1 MRQSV
6 SASGSSQDAT
16 SIADGG
22 AARRRTCALA
32 CAMLAVMLWG
42 CTAAAAPAKSRD
54 ASAAG
59 YFVDFRS
66 RPGYLFG
73 HTYIVYGRLDAHGKP
88 YNTRFEGIYP
98 IDGQAGLIMGSVI
111 PVRASVRG
119 VHDDFKERPT
129 NVYRRRLSAAQYA
142 RLVYVVRH
150 LRARDRAWNL
160 WFKNCNDFA
169 IEVAK
174 GLDMT
179 TPPSWLLPSA
189 FVAGLRLLN
198 GP

>member
-6 SASGSSQDAT
+6 SASGPSRDAAST
-16 SIADGG
+16 ADGG
-22 AARRRTCALA
+22 AARRCLCAMA
-32 CAMLAVMLWG
+32 CAMLAVTLSG
-42 CTAAAAPAKSRD
+42 ATAAAAPAKSRG

-73 HTYIVYGRLDAHGKP
+73 HTYIVYGRLDARGKP
-88 YNTRFEGIYP
+88 YATRLEGIYP

-119 VHDDFKERPT
+119 VRDDFKERPS

-142 RLVYVVRH
+142 RLVHVVRH
-150 LRARDRAWNL
+150 LRARDREWNL

-174 GLDMT
+174 GMDMT

-198 GP
+198 SP